1 MLHVTL
7 VPRASTMPKQE
18 RLLQIAIHVHL
29 DNTKTKLD
37 NRAVNIVPPENMAVV
52 VFLKR
57 PLVIVSVVKKA
68 ATKVAVAKQLVSHVQ
83 MANIR

>member
-1 MLHVTL
+1 
-7 VPRASTMPKQE
+7 MPKSQ

-37 NRAVNIVPPENMAVV
+37 KRAVNIVPWANMAVV

-68 ATKVAVAKQLVSHVQ
+68 ATKVAVARQLASHVLPAGIQ
-83 MANIR
+83 